1 VPFHRSGLFSL
12 TLLGGLLV
20 EFTAPQLGEDARL
33 FTGTL
38 EATQGGV
45 KILILTNTNAG
56 HSNLNWWHDRRHSAT
71 GGRILKCAPVKGKNM
86 RVLGI
91 ESSCDETA
99 VAVYDGQ
106 AGLLSHRLFSQ
117 VAMHQA
123 YGGVVPELASR
134 DHVRRLLPL
143 VREAL
148 ADAQS
153 GQESID
159 GVAYTAGPGLIG
171 ALLVGAGFA
180 TSLGHAWGKP
190 AMGIHHLEGHLLAPL
205 LEPRPPA
212 FPFLALLV
220 SGGHTQLMDVAG
232 LGEYRILGET
242 LDDAAG
248 EAFDKTAK
256 LLGLPY
262 PGGAALAALAE
273 SGRSGEFLFPRPM
286 LDRPG
291 LDFSFSGLKTA
302 ALVALRGRD
311 MGGAVRADVA
321 RGFEEAVVETLAEKC
336 RRALVQTGHRRL
348 VIAGG
353 VGANV
358 RLRERLAAVVE
369 VLGGELY
376 FPRTEF
382 CTDNGAMIALAGC
395 LRMAA
400 GMFSGL
406 GMSARANW
414 ELGSLGV

>member
-1 VPFHRSGLFSL
+1 
-12 TLLGGLLV
+12 
-20 EFTAPQLGEDARL
+20 
-33 FTGTL
+33 
-38 EATQGGV
+38 
-45 KILILTNTNAG
+45 
-56 HSNLNWWHDRRHSAT
+56 
-71 GGRILKCAPVKGKNM
+71 M

-99 VAVYDGQ
+99 VAVYDEA
-106 AGLLSHRLFSQ
+106 AGLLSHRLHSQ

-148 ADAQS
+148 TEAKSDQ
-153 GQESID
+153 GSID
-159 GVAYTAGPGLIG
+159 GIAYTAGPGLIG
-171 ALLVGAGFA
+171 ALLVGEGFA
-180 TSLGHAWGKP
+180 TALAKAWGKP
-190 AMGIHHLEGHLLAPL
+190 ALGIHHLEAHLLAPL
-205 LEPRPPA
+205 LEPEPPA

-220 SGGHTQLMDVAG
+220 SGGHTQLVDVAA
-232 LGEYRILGET
+232 LGDYRILGET

-262 PGGAALAALAE
+262 PGGAALALLAE
-273 SGRSGEFLFPRPM
+273 SGRSGEFAFPRPM

-311 MGGAVRADVA
+311 LAGPVRADIA
-321 RGFEEAVVETLAEKC
+321 RGFEDAVVETLAEKC
-336 RRALVQTGHRRL
+336 RRALKQSGHQRL

-353 VGANV
+353 VGANR
-358 RLRERLAAVVE
+358 RLRMRLGQVVRE
-369 VLGGELY
+369 LNAQLY

-382 CTDNGAMIALAGC
+382 CTDNGAMVALAGC
-395 LRMAA
+395 LRFAA
-400 GMFSGL
+400 GMRGTL
-406 GMSARANW
+406 GMTARANW
-414 ELGSLGV
+414 ELGSIGT